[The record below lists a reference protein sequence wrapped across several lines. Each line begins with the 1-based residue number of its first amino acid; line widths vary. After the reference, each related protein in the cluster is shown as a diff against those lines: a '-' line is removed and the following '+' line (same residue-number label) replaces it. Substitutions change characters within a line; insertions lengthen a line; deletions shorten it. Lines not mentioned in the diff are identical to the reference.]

1 MKKNSL
7 TFLFLKLFSS
17 LERERK
23 KSLIFGFL
31 LIILNGISEIILLAS
46 FVIFLE
52 TIDGKLVSNN
62 KFINSIGEF
71 FDLNQNQ
78 LNLIV
83 LFTFLT
89 IIIISSSLRVITI
102 RKNIYLAAEIG
113 NDIGFNVLKNTLSRE
128 YIEFSKDDSSR
139 VISLAT
145 TETAFTVAS
154 IKFFLY
160 LISSLFIAICI
171 VISLIIINPLMT
183 LTITIS
189 LLLAYLLIATTIRK
203 TLSKNSHNLAKSSK
217 VQVKL
222 LQNILGAIR
231 DIKLDDNEDFYLSNY
246 YTLDQKI
253 RRMQAKSQFLSS
265 FPKYVIEG
273 IGMFSIILIAIILT
287 LNNSNS
293 EILPRLG
300 VLALG
305 AQRLLPSL
313 QQTYA
318 SWTIIK
324 SYKKSNKDI
333 IDIIDKPKVIQ
344 KHNLKNIQFDF
355 DNKIQIRDISFLYED
370 SKSYTLKNF
379 NLEIKKTH
387 NIGITGASGSGK
399 STFLDILMGLI
410 KPTDGSIFVDNHNI
424 YQNQELLI
432 LWKRIISHV
441 PQRIF
446 LTNDT
451 ILSNIAFGK
460 EIHEID
466 FDKLYECCKVANI
479 LKFIENLPEGFNTY
493 VGERGVRVSGGQI
506 QRIGIARALYKEPEI
521 IFLDEATS
529 ALDYKNEEKVI
540 SNITNFAKDITLITV
555 SHRIKTLK
563 NCDHIYQIENSCIM
577 KKDISELIN

>member
-62 KFINSIGEF
+62 KFINFIGEF

-113 NDIGFNVLKNTLSRE
+113 NDIGFNVLRNTLSRE

-217 VQVKL
+217 FQVKL

-410 KPTDGSIFVDNHNI
+410 KPTDGSILVDNHNI

-563 NCDHIYQIENSCIM
+563 NCDYIYQIENSCIM
-577 KKDISELIN
+577 KKEISELIN